1 MKNFKYYYAL
11 IIKMA
16 RVVNAPSGKIIE
28 DIIMDTE
35 AGYALSLNLTQEIV
49 DRLTDF
55 RNYREERDYENM
67 FRMRRKP

>member
-35 AGYALSLNLTQEIV
+35 AGYALSLNLTQEVV

-55 RNYREERDYENM
+55 RNYGKERDYEN
-67 FRMRRKP
+67 RSKGRKP

>member
-16 RVVNAPSGKIIE
+16 RVINMPSGKIIE
-28 DIIMDTE
+28 DIMMDAE

-55 RNYREERDYENM
+55 RNYREARDYENM

>member
-16 RVVNAPSGKIIE
+16 RVINMPSGKIIE
-28 DIIMDTE
+28 DIMMDAE